1 MQEDQPLRYVKF
13 KITSYDLNNGNVLTI
28 IPIPHYMEDGFNVEM
43 GIEKFQI
50 ETQGD
55 LDTKNIQYSSLN
67 NFSTFLSN
75 YLPTLKQLT

>member
-1 MQEDQPLRYVKF
+1 
-13 KITSYDLNNGNVLTI
+13 
-28 IPIPHYMEDGFNVEM
+28 MEDGFNVEM

-55 LDTKNIQYSSLN
+55 LNTKNIRDSSLH

-75 YLPTLKQLT
+75 YLPSLKQLS